1 MYSKRDNIEVMIN
14 VEADESIKELL
25 HIKMIWNQ

>member
-14 VEADESIKELL
+14 VEEDESIKELL